1 VLQSPEAVPLVDVRA
16 FNSVREEVTFCAD
29 EFRRFITGGLQPEDL
44 MAIAIDD
51 RAARMY
57 LSKLAE
63 ELSDRDIL
71 SNNIIAD
78 PYSEPSF
85 LIEGKCTLTTVY
97 RAKGNEAA
105 VVAVLGDAAPLKS
118 RSGRNR
124 IFTAFTRTKAWLRI
138 TGMAPGFAPLDQEIR
153 KALRLAPEMRFTM
166 PDPEAIELIQRDLSE
181 KDARLQRARAE
192 MERLRDE
199 LGLSDDD
206 PKSVLNE
213 RRRHGPA

>member
-1 VLQSPEAVPLVDVRA
+1 M
-16 FNSVREEVTFCAD
+16 VREDSCHGYSGDGE
-29 EFRRFITGGLQPEDL
+29 GGLFGR
-44 MAIAIDD
+44 
-51 RAARMY
+51 RAAA
-57 LSKLAE
+57 S
-63 ELSDRDIL
+63 
-71 SNNIIAD
+71 
-78 PYSEPSF
+78 
-85 LIEGKCTLTTVY
+85 VY

-105 VVAVLGDAAPLKS
+105 VVAVLGCDAAPLKS

-206 PKSVLNE
+206 LKSVLNE
-213 RRRHGPA
+213 RRRHGRA